1 MDCSDGPWQLRELI
15 SVPSWIICTK
25 YHSLAWKWRQVS
37 SREGGKVTWKKCCS
51 VHFPSFQVELS
62 KFWRD
67 PASELSDV
75 FANEVF
81 CLAGVASMGCNCIN
95 IDITTII
102 RVFTNASVGWSYI
115 RKLSHLPRCN
125 KGPSVANIIW
135 EELDLLSTLHSLAKI
150 TINFYRRP
158 LLVPCR
164 AFG

>member
-1 MDCSDGPWQLRELI
+1 MEVAS
-15 SVPSWIICTK
+15 SVEQRG
-25 YHSLAWKWRQVS
+25 WKGDL
-37 SREGGKVTWKKCCS
+37 EIKI

-102 RVFTNASVGWSYI
+102 IVFTNASVGVISENFLTC
-115 RKLSHLPRCN
+115 RDATKAHRLP
-125 KGPSVANIIW
+125 I
-135 EELDLLSTLHSLAKI
+135 
-150 TINFYRRP
+150 
-158 LLVPCR
+158 
-164 AFG
+164 